1 MTIAPNS
8 LDENLELLSRHK
20 QLWAQT
26 TVAARIAIL
35 ARIRDGVNLVAQDWA
50 ETAARKK
57 GLAVDAPLAGEE
69 WLAGPYAVI
78 TYCNALMET
87 LSKIAGNKHL
97 DGLPMREL
105 PDGQL
110 AVEVMPHSIWDRLL
124 LNGVRAEVW
133 MEPDVTRANLAQHT
147 AAAYTHPAVGKVAL
161 VLGAGNIAAIAP
173 LDCLHK
179 LFVANEVVLLKMSP
193 VNDYLAEFLNSSMA
207 ALIEPGFLRI
217 VSGDASAGQY
227 LASHPLVETIHI
239 TGSAAAHDAI
249 VWGTRDEAAANK
261 VAGTPKNKR
270 PITSELGGVSP
281 TIVVPGPWSR
291 ADIAFQAENV
301 ATQKLHN
308 AGFNCIAC
316 QVLVLSATWGQ
327 KAAFLETLEATLAAS
342 APRPIYYPGARARL
356 AEFQEAIAG
365 QAITDRARAQFESAN
380 QCGIFPFQAG
390 ANYMAE
396 TFEVFAPALAVTEL
410 SLPDEESFLID
421 AIRYANQNLAGTLGA
436 NILIHPKTLRKIG
449 RRRFDEI
456 IADLR
461 YGAISIN
468 SWSGLGFLLPHASW
482 GAFPGNTLD
491 NVQSGIG
498 VVHNAMLFDR
508 PQRTVVEAPF
518 TPFPRNLLSLRFT
531 LLPRP
536 PWFITNRRAN
546 VLGRLLTRF
555 QAQPSFRKL
564 FAIFANA
571 LRG

>member
-1 MTIAPNS
+1 MNSATTS
-8 LDENLELLSRHK
+8 LDDNLELLSRHK

-35 ARIRDGVNLVAQDWA
+35 ARIRDGVNLVAQNWA

-69 WLAGPYAVI
+69 WFTGPYAVI

-161 VLGAGNIAAIAP
+161 VLGASNIAAIAP

-179 LFVANEVVLLKMSP
+179 LFVANEVVLLKMNP

-217 VSGDASAGQY
+217 VSGDASVGQY
-227 LASHPLVETIHI
+227 LANHPLVETIHI

-249 VWGTRDEAAANK
+249 VWGDGDEATANK
-261 VAGTPKNKR
+261 LAGTPRNKR

-316 QVLVLSATWGQ
+316 QVLVLSAAWEQ
-327 KAAFLETLEATLAAS
+327 KTDFLEALKATMGAS
-342 APRPIYYPGARARL
+342 APRPLYYPGARARL
-356 AEFQEAIAG
+356 TEFQEAIAG
-365 QAITDRARAQFESAN
+365 QTHAQIETAN
-380 QCGIFPFQAG
+380 QRGILPFKAG
-390 ANYMAE
+390 ANPIAE
-396 TFEVFAPALAVTEL
+396 TVEVFAPALAVTEL
-410 SLPDEESFLID
+410 PCPDEESFLID

-436 NILIHPKTLRKIG
+436 NILIHPRTLRKIG

-468 SWSGLGFLLPHASW
+468 AWTGLGFLLPYASW
-482 GAFPGNTLD
+482 GAFPGHTLD
-491 NVQSGIG
+491 HVQSGIG
-498 VVHNAMLFDR
+498 VVHNTMLFDR

-555 QAQPSFRKL
+555 QAQPGFRKL

>member
-1 MTIAPNS
+1 MNIAPDS
-8 LDENLELLSRHK
+8 LDDNLERLSRHK

-26 TVAARIAIL
+26 TVTTRQAIL
-35 ARIRDGVNLVAQDWA
+35 AQIRDGVNRVARDWA

-69 WLAGPYAVI
+69 WLSGPYALI
-78 TYCNALMET
+78 TYCDALMET

-105 PDGQL
+105 PNGQL

-133 MEPDVTRANLAQHT
+133 MEPDVTRTNLAQHT
-147 AAAYTHPAVGKVAL
+147 AAGYTHTSGGKVAL

-179 LFVANEVVLLKMSP
+179 LFVDNEVVLLKMNP
-193 VNDYLAEFLNSSMA
+193 VNDYLAKFLNSSLA
-207 ALIEPGFLRI
+207 ALIGPGFLRI
-217 VSGDASAGQY
+217 VSGDASVGQY
-227 LASHPLVETIHI
+227 LANHPLVETIHI
-239 TGSAAAHDAI
+239 TGSAAAHDAV
-249 VWGTRDEAAANK
+249 VWGAGDEATANK
-261 VAGTPKNKR
+261 LAGTPKNKR

-281 TIVVPGPWSR
+281 TIVVPGPWSK
-291 ADIAFQAENV
+291 ADIVFQAQNV

-316 QVLVLSATWGQ
+316 QVLVLSENWGQ
-327 KAAFLETLEATLAAS
+327 KEAFLETLKATLAAS
-342 APRPIYYPGARARL
+342 APRPLYYPGARTRL
-356 AEFQEAIAG
+356 MGFQEAAG
-365 QAITDRARAQFESAN
+365 RSFTERAHAQIETAN
-380 QCGIFPFQAG
+380 QCGIFPFKAG
-390 ANYMAE
+390 ANPIAE
-396 TFEVFAPALAVTEL
+396 TFEVFAPALGVTEL
-410 SLPDEESFLID
+410 RCPDEESFLID

-436 NILIHPKTLRKIG
+436 NILIHPRTLRKIG

-468 SWSGLGFLLPHASW
+468 AWTGLAFLLPYATW
-482 GAFPGNTLD
+482 GAFPGHTLD
-491 NVQSGIG
+491 RVQSGIG

-518 TPFPRNLLSLRFT
+518 TPFPRNLLSLRFS

-564 FAIFANA
+564 FTIFANA